1 MASTRKNS
9 HPMHDIFG
17 DFNDISLEDSKMGK
31 IKNLKIS
38 RNLTKIA
45 PGHSRFLKRSHTM
58 GGQHFFPKEDAG
70 LGGGPW
76 LSSGRPPATASQL
89 RTRAALR
96 RLAQIESKIM
106 NRKVQVDLS
115 DLESNSKTS
124 KDSLPWRADK
134 GPPRSPAEVSSQ
146 NTDETS
152 REQAPEIPPTES
164 RTPGRKGSRFLKKR
178 EPPVE
183 GLSPAARFGTERSMS
198 APREK
203 APVRQLGWPDSDEEL
218 LGSLMESLRGKEP
231 GTNRGFTSAR
241 VIGKKQIELFS
252 DQIPTQPKLLSLSS
266 EDLSSTQPL
275 GTSHLP
281 AFRLADGTLRRVR
294 SGAHSPQAHVPGDAA
309 SGTSGTSST
318 SSTVSEPVPSREAR
332 GRLSPSPVRGG
343 AGPGEAS
350 LSEASD
356 DSDSLNDF
364 RINVLS
370 LDDLAPAVNTQSDL
384 EQKEGGLREKASSKS
399 PGTRDPPTGSEVSE
413 HLSEPSASSAAPERA
428 ASLRPT
434 SGEPTASTVSWAYSE
449 DFEKSPSRTASE
461 PTTHSE
467 ESLDRTSATL
477 SELSASLQTDHPP
490 PTGASRKKWAQDV
503 TRVTVKEQA
512 VQTFDPAFTY
522 QWAKEAGMATIGPA
536 LGSTYVDPT
545 PIASHVVSTDAIEAL
560 TAYSPAV
567 FALNDMLKQQLSLTQ
582 QFMETSRHL
591 HVSLLQSL
599 DQDAFHYH
607 TLEETKEYIRHH
619 RPAPLTMEDALRE
632 VKEEL

>member
-9 HPMHDIFG
+9 HPMQDIFG
-17 DFNDISLEDSKMGK
+17 DFNDISLENSKMEK

-45 PGHSRFLKRSHTM
+45 PGHSRFLKRSQTM

-76 LSSGRPPATASQL
+76 LSAGRPPTTASQL
-89 RTRAALR
+89 RTSAALR
-96 RLAQIESKIM
+96 KLAQIESKIM

-115 DLESNSKTS
+115 DLESNSETS

-134 GPPRSPAEVSSQ
+134 GPPRSPAEVSPQ
-146 NTDETS
+146 NTDGTS
-152 REQAPEIPPTES
+152 REQAPEIPPAES
-164 RTPGRKGSRFLKKR
+164 HAPGRKGSRFLKKR

-183 GLSPAARFGTERSMS
+183 ELSPAARFGKEGNMS

-203 APVRQLGWPDSDEEL
+203 AAVRKLGLPDSNEEEMKEL
-218 LGSLMESLRGKEP
+218 LGSWMESLRGKEP
-231 GTNRGFTSAR
+231 GANQGFTSAR
-241 VIGKKQIELFS
+241 VVGKKQIELFS

-266 EDLSSTQPL
+266 EDLSSAEPL

-281 AFRLADGTLRRVR
+281 AFRLADGTLRCVR
-294 SGAHSPQAHVPGDAA
+294 SGAHSPQAHVPGDTA
-309 SGTSGTSST
+309 SGTSGT
-318 SSTVSEPVPSREAR
+318 VSELVPSREAR
-332 GRLSPSPVRGG
+332 GRLSLSPVRGG

-370 LDDLAPAVNTQSDL
+370 LDDLPPPVNTQSDL
-384 EQKEGGLREKASSKS
+384 EQKEGALREKASSKN
-399 PGTRDPPTGSEVSE
+399 PGTRDPPTESEVSE
-413 HLSEPSASSAAPERA
+413 HLSEPSASSAAPEHA

-449 DFEKSPSRTASE
+449 DFEKSPSLTVSE
-461 PTTHSE
+461 PTTRSE
-467 ESLDRTSATL
+467 ESLDRTSATS
-477 SELSASLQTDHPP
+477 SELSASLQTDHPQ

-512 VQTFDPAFTY
+512 VQTLDPAFTY

-536 LGSTYVDPT
+536 LGGAYVDPT
-545 PIASHVVSTDAIEAL
+545 PIASHVVGADTIEAL

-591 HVSLLQSL
+591 HMSLLQSL